1 MKKRLDILLVDKK
14 LVDSRSKAQWLI
26 KNGYVLVENK
36 KISKSGKKIESSLKI
51 ELVKEYP
58 YVSRGGLK
66 LESAL
71 DQFSISVKEKI
82 CADIGSSKGG
92 FTDCLIKKGA
102 SRVYSIDIATNFLH
116 SSLTHQMM
124 KEKIIPLL
132 GIDARHLIPIEEK
145 IDVCT
150 IDVTF
155 ASLRSILPNI
165 KRILRKQGDIIA
177 LVKPIFETEFYDIL
191 KFKII
196 QNSKQLYEII
206 MNLIIWCK
214 DNQFFLYKIFKSPIL
229 GKEGSI
235 EFFIHL
241 KLEQSHQELN
251 YFSMI
256 KTVVSNMVFSN
267 QFINEDDYFFG

>member
-1 MKKRLDILLVDKK
+1 MKKRLDILLVEKK
-14 LVDSRSKAQWLI
+14 LVESRSKAQWLI

-36 KISKSGKKIESSLKI
+36 KLLKSGKKIESSLNI

-58 YVSRGGLK
+58 YVGRGGLK

-71 DQFSISVKEKI
+71 DQFSICVKGKI
-82 CADIGSSKGG
+82 CADIGASKGG

-102 SRVYSIDIATNFLH
+102 SRVYSIDIATDFLH
-116 SSLTHQMM
+116 SSLTSKMM
-124 KEKIIPLL
+124 KEKVIPLL
-132 GIDARHLIPIEEK
+132 GIDARYLIPIEEK

-165 KRILRKQGDIIA
+165 KRILKKQGDIIA
-177 LVKPIFETEFYDIL
+177 LIKPIFEIEFYGKA

-206 MNLIIWCK
+206 EDVVKWCTE
-214 DNQFFLYKIFKSPIL
+214 NQFFLYKIFKSPIL

-241 KLEQSHQELN
+241 KLEKLDPGLN
-251 YFSMI
+251 FISMI
-256 KTVVSNMVFSN
+256 KDVL
-267 QFINEDDYFFG
+267 

>member
-1 MKKRLDILLVDKK
+1 MKKRLDVLLVEKK

-26 KNGYVLVENK
+26 TNGYVIVDNQ
-36 KISKSGKKIESSLKI
+36 KILKSGKKIESSLKI

-71 DQFSISVKEKI
+71 DRFSISVKEKI

-102 SRVYSIDIATNFLH
+102 SRVYSIDIAPNFLH
-116 SSLTHQMM
+116 SSLTSRMM
-124 KEKIIPLL
+124 KEKVIPLL
-132 GIDARHLIPIEEK
+132 GIDARYLIPIEEK
-145 IDVCT
+145 IDICT

-155 ASLRSILPNI
+155 ASLRSILPNV
-165 KRILRKQGDIIA
+165 KRILKKQGDIIA
-177 LVKPIFETEFYDIL
+177 LIKPIFETEFYDIS

-196 QNSKQLYEII
+196 QNSKRLYEII
-206 MNLIIWCK
+206 MDLIKWCREY
-214 DNQFFLYKIFKSPIL
+214 QFFLYNIFKSTIL

-235 EFFIHL
+235 EFFIYL
-241 KLEQSHQELN
+241 KLEQLPQELN
-251 YFSMI
+251 YVSMI
-256 KTVVSNMVFSN
+256 KNVL
-267 QFINEDDYFFG
+267 